1 MQINI
6 LNLFN
11 KILENNGVDTIGGQV
26 HVLNYTT
33 GNKYIIEDMY
43 NNFYKYHDGYNK
55 YYIEFSNGVEIEC
68 DTLKTL
74 LFYSTTIE

>member
-1 MQINI
+1 MQTNI

-11 KILENNGVDTIGGQV
+11 RILETNEVTTVWGQ
-26 HVLNYTT
+26 VLNYTT
-33 GNKYIIEDMY
+33 GNKYIIEDIH
-43 NNFYKYHDGYNK
+43 NNSYKFHDGYNK
-55 YYIEFSNGVEIEC
+55 YYIKFSNGVEIEC

>member
-1 MQINI
+1 MQTNI

-11 KILENNGVDTIGGQV
+11 KILEHNGVATAWGQV
-26 HVLNYTT
+26 LEYTT

-43 NNFYKYHDGYNK
+43 NNFYKFHDGENK
-55 YYIEFSNGVEIEC
+55 YYIEYSNGVEIEC

-74 LFYSTTIE
+74 LFYTTTIE

>member
-1 MQINI
+1 MQTNI

-11 KILENNGVDTIGGQV
+11 TILENNGVETIWGQ
-26 HVLNYTT
+26 VLNYAT

-43 NNFYKYHDGYNK
+43 NNFYKFHDGYNK
-55 YYIEFSNGVEIEC
+55 YYIEFSNGIEIEC

-74 LFYSTTIE
+74 LFYSNTIE

>member
-1 MQINI
+1 MTI

-11 KILENNGVDTIGGQV
+11 KILEAQGVATVAGEI
-26 HVLNYTT
+26 LEYTT

-43 NNFYKYHDGYNK
+43 NNFYKFHDGKNK

-68 DTLKTL
+68 NNLKTL
-74 LFYSTTIE
+74 LFYTTTIE

>member
-1 MQINI
+1 MQI

-11 KILENNGVDTIGGQV
+11 KILEVQGVNTVAGEI
-26 HVLNYTT
+26 LEYTT

-43 NNFYKYHDGYNK
+43 NNFYKFHDGENK

-74 LFYSTTIE
+74 LFYTTTIE

>member
-1 MQINI
+1 MQI

-11 KILENNGVDTIGGQV
+11 KILEGQGIDTIAGEI
-26 HVLNYTT
+26 LEYIN

-43 NNFYKYHDGYNK
+43 NNFYKFHDGKNK

-68 DTLKTL
+68 DNLKTL
-74 LFYSTTIE
+74 LFYASTIE